1 MPASVEVDPP
11 DQVHG
16 GERILLVED
25 DGAVRDFLRAVL
37 EDHGYR
43 VMEAINGPDALDI
56 ARKQPH
62 EIHLLITDV
71 VMPGMN
77 GKQLAERLHQERPQ
91 LKIIFL
97 SGYLTDVIGHR
108 GVLERDVA
116 FLQKPVSPEV
126 FAAKVHD
133 VLNGTSV

>member
-1 MPASVEVDPP
+1 MPDP
-11 DQVHG
+11 VHG

-25 DGAVRDFLRAVL
+25 DGAVRDFLRSVL
-37 EDHGYR
+37 EDYGYH
-43 VMEAINGPDALDI
+43 VVEALDGPDALDI
-56 ARKQPH
+56 AMKQRH

-77 GKQLAERLHQERPQ
+77 GKELSERLRHERPR
-91 LKIIFL
+91 LKVIFL
-97 SGYLTDVIGHR
+97 SGYSTDVIGHR

-126 FAAKVHD
+126 LAAKVHD
-133 VLNGTSV
+133 VLNGTAV